1 MNYELVLNNL
11 KNIYILIIDQ
21 NNNIVYPKDEKIKD
35 KCINIYKNY
44 LKDEDCCYHDS
55 KYYKLNEVIY
65 YENNEQYKLISFQDI
80 TEYKIMEKKY
90 KFDSLTTVLNRNTIL
105 NKIDNYLSNTNE
117 QFSIIMIDID
127 DFKKLNDT
135 YGHIA
140 GDLILKKI
148 GKILNEQLKY
158 YLIGRYGGEEFIIL
172 IENSDKNHSIKIMEE
187 IRQKIADISIKHHNS
202 TINNITISCGI
213 HNVDYIYNKSNIEKI
228 RDEFI
233 NYADIALYKSK
244 KNGKNQITVY

>member
-1 MNYELVLNNL
+1 MNYETILNNL
-11 KNIYILIIDQ
+11 DGIFILVIDQ
-21 NNNIVYPKDEKIKD
+21 DNNIIYPKIEKIKD

-55 KYYKLNEVIY
+55 
-65 YENNEQYKLISFQDI
+65 
-80 TEYKIMEKKY
+80 
-90 KFDSLTTVLNRNTIL
+90 
-105 NKIDNYLSNTNE
+105 
-117 QFSIIMIDID
+117 
-127 DFKKLNDT
+127 
-135 YGHIA
+135 
-140 GDLILKKI
+140 
-148 GKILNEQLKY
+148 KY